1 MNVMKAVKVY
11 NNFIFDLD
19 GTLFHTSPSVL
30 SKFASAFDEAGV
42 EVKKELL
49 KEEIMGPP
57 VDMIISGL
65 VPSISETER
74 GLVKEIFR
82 AAYDSD
88 PVTGT
93 SFFPGVEK
101 TLKTLKDSG
110 KKLFMATNKP
120 VRSTEKIIARFI
132 PGLLDAVYTP
142 DVFKGKIMTKTQMI
156 EKIISDCG
164 LFSDETVMIGDTQGD
179 ISAASAA
186 GVESVLVLWG
196 YGADKEQLRGLS
208 DFSAA
213 VPRDLLEFI

>member
-1 MNVMKAVKVY
+1 MKAVKVY

-110 KKLFMATNKP
+110 KKLFMKLLVSTNINSK
-120 VRSTEKIIARFI
+120 SKIIIYRNVIDRVHKIMFQL
-132 PGLLDAVYTP
+132 PGLPGKKSKYQVQKRWRKAGIPAY
-142 DVFKGKIMTKTQMI
+142 FKWIRTCNRQNDCSCAGK
-156 EKIISDCG
+156 
-164 LFSDETVMIGDTQGD
+164 LP
-179 ISAASAA
+179 A
-186 GVESVLVLWG
+186 GRWQC
-196 YGADKEQLRGLS
+196 YHT
-208 DFSAA
+208 
-213 VPRDLLEFI
+213 